1 MKCTH
6 LQEGFSKDFWKIHL
20 QENINLLF
28 LSFFQ
33 GFFSA
38 AFFAAGL
45 RQCWQWRKTSSRSKK
60 MKHAG
65 SWKSRWP
72 VTLVAWM
79 PFPPFLLVGTWGNSS
94 CWSWVSRGDAQS
106 SRCSACFFSL
116 QSFLHLHCCSL
127 LVWNQIES
135 GECSTN
141 GLMSFMSVATLRI
154 PLHQRS
160 RLSHP
165 AWFYGTHVQESAA
178 AETTT
183 TSGRREKGAWNGR
196 KDLSTGERW

>member
-1 MKCTH
+1 MIKPPGIRFDRQRTSWEKVPGASFCLMTACCDQRQVRNNGTMEIPDSH
-6 LQEGFSKDFWKIHL
+6 KKRKNNNEMHPPPRRVFQGFL
-20 QENINLLF
+20 ENPPPRNINLLF

-106 SRCSACFFSL
+106 SRCSACFFL
-116 QSFLHLHCCSL
+116 CSL
-127 LVWNQIES
+127 FCTFIVVH
-135 GECSTN
+135 C
-141 GLMSFMSVATLRI
+141 
-154 PLHQRS
+154 
-160 RLSHP
+160 
-165 AWFYGTHVQESAA
+165 
-178 AETTT
+178 
-183 TSGRREKGAWNGR
+183 
-196 KDLSTGERW
+196 